1 MRKASRTPLAAGIMV
16 ALALSLFTF
25 AGQASA
31 WAAPTLTALCA
42 PDTTHFAWI
51 IDLQTEADQRIEMS
65 WGGSAFVTFQTTDF
79 GTAGAHSFTTL
90 RGGTTLMVR
99 YASDHNA
106 MTSAAAKTE
115 VCAGAAGGG
124 PTPTPAGGGTTVAP
138 PPQTQPSEA
147 AEARREAQAV
157 AHASAAP
164 AQAVAGVQTPPSV
177 VGAVMPIVTAPVANV
192 APSAV
197 QGVQKAPA
205 TGVQGLPSTSTDG
218 TPTFPLAAVGL
229 ALMTF
234 GAVLLRR
241 RHSRL

>member
-1 MRKASRTPLAAGIMV
+1 MV

-31 WAAPTLTALCA
+31 WVAPTLTALCA
-42 PDTTHFAWI
+42 PDTTHFAWSI
-51 IDLQTEADQRIEMS
+51 NLQTEADQRIEMS
-65 WGGSAFVTFQTTDF
+65 WGGSTFVTFQTTDF

-106 MTSAAAKTE
+106 MTSAAGKTE

-124 PTPTPAGGGTTVAP
+124 PTPPPNPTPTPTPAGGGTTVAP
-138 PPQTQPSEA
+138 PPETQPSEA
-147 AEARREAQAV
+147 AEARREAQAA
-157 AHASAAP
+157 AHASAAAP

-177 VGAVMPIVTAPVANV
+177 VGAVMPIVAAPVANA
-192 APSAV
+192 APRAV
-197 QGVQKAPA
+197 Q
-205 TGVQGLPSTSTDG
+205 GVQGLPSTSTDSA
-218 TPTFPLAAVGL
+218 PFPLAAVGL

-241 RHSRL
+241 RNSRT